1 MKLSERI
8 NEDLKAA
15 MRAGERVRLE
25 TVRSLRAALLELE
38 KSGNEVNDDA
48 EQRAVMNQGK
58 RRRDAIEQYRA
69 AGRND
74 LADKEEAELKIIEE
88 YLPQQLDDAAI
99 EERVR
104 AIIAETGA
112 KGAGDFKVVMPRAV
126 AAMRGV
132 AEGGR
137 IQPIV
142 KRLLEEN
149 AG

>member
-1 MKLSERI
+1 MTLSERI

-25 TVRSLRAALLELE
+25 TVRSLRAAMVDLT
-38 KSGNEVNDDA
+38 KSGNEVTDDA
-48 EQRAVMNQGK
+48 EQRAVMNQAK

-69 AGRND
+69 VGRND

-88 YLPQQLDDAAI
+88 YLPQQLDDSAI

-112 KGAGDFKVVMPRAV
+112 KGPGDFKVVMPRSV

>member
-1 MKLSERI
+1 MTLSERI

-15 MRAGERVRLE
+15 MRAGDRVRLE
-25 TVRSLRAALLELE
+25 TVRSLRAALLELA
-38 KSGNEVNDDA
+38 KSGNEVTDDA
-48 EQRAVMNQGK
+48 EQRAVANQAK

-69 AGRND
+69 AARND

-88 YLPQQLDDAAI
+88 YLPQQLDDAAV

-104 AIIAETGA
+104 AIIEETGA
-112 KGAGDFKVVMPRAV
+112 KGPADFKVVMPRSV

-137 IQPIV
+137 IQAIV
-142 KRLLEEN
+142 KRLLEER